1 MIACFILY
9 LMKRQNYMNNKL
21 NNFLTIYLHSH
32 HIYVNIHDIYY
43 YYILST
49 NDFRLGA
56 YILVNYSI
64 VSILLFDNDNSCID
78 TNLIFVNCL
87 IFNILLSDT
96 YHIYY
101 LNIIK

>member
-1 MIACFILY
+1 M
-9 LMKRQNYMNNKL
+9 
-21 NNFLTIYLHSH
+21 
-32 HIYVNIHDIYY
+32 
-43 YYILST
+43 
-49 NDFRLGA
+49 GA

-87 IFNILLSDT
+87 ILKILLSDT

-101 LNIIK
+101 LNIIKKHAIIR